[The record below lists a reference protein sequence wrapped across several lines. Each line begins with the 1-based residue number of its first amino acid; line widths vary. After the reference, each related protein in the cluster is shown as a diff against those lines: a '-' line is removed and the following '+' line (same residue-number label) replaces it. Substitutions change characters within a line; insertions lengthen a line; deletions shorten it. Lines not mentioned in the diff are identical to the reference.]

1 MRPDST
7 IRPHDFRNPS
17 KFARE
22 HLRTLELLFD
32 QWGRAAS
39 LVLGGSLRA
48 AVEFAEVKAEET
60 TYGDF
65 HSALGESI
73 IIVIDGDGLG
83 GNILLGVR
91 LGTAFGAIDRM
102 LGGSLQSLEHGTN
115 DARQLTE
122 IERSLFS
129 RMMDRIVGAELTN
142 VWKSVAP
149 ISFELASVENAD
161 QLAQAISASEPIA
174 MITVPV
180 KIGEGS
186 HELLFSMPHVALE
199 PVIESLSVQEYFS
212 RRLRTTHA
220 EKTLAEQLPNVPI
233 ELVVHL
239 DERKLTYSEIRRLQ
253 VGDILPLPSSY
264 KDHAIVYAGKDKLFE
279 AAPRTKGD
287 HYVCQLRRVLPNSVT
302 ETLAESAR
310 KGTSRA

>member
-22 HLRTLELLFD
+22 QLRTLELLFE

-48 AVEFAEVKAEET
+48 AIEFGEVKAEET

-65 HSALGESI
+65 HAALGESI
-73 IIVIDGDGLG
+73 IVVIDGDGLS

-102 LGGSLQSLEHGTN
+102 LGGSLQSLEQGSTG
-115 DARQLTE
+115 ARQLTE

-129 RMMDRIVGAELTN
+129 RMMDRIVGAELSN
-142 VWKSVAP
+142 VWRSVAP
-149 ISFELASVENAD
+149 ISFMLASVENAD

-174 MITVPV
+174 MITCPM
-180 KIGEGS
+180 KIGDGT
-186 HELLFSMPHVALE
+186 HEFIFSLPHVALE
-199 PVIESLSVQEYFS
+199 PVIDSLSVQEYFS

-220 EKTLAEQLPNVPI
+220 EKSLAEQLPNVPI

-239 DERKLTYSEIRRLQ
+239 DERKLSYSEIKDLR
-253 VGDILPLPSSY
+253 VGDVLPLPSTY
-264 KDHAIVYAGKDKLFE
+264 KDHAVVYAGRDRLFE
-279 AAPRTKGD
+279 AAPRTKGNRF
-287 HYVCQLRRVLPNSVT
+287 VCQLRRILTPSVT
-302 ETLAESAR
+302 ETLTESAR
-310 KGTSRA
+310 EGTSRA